1 MLLVQCSVDD
11 MKIMDSFEQRG
22 TGLRMFG
29 TCGVVGRLMELR
41 HCLAL
46 CLAQPFVYDRMT

>member
-11 MKIMDSFEQRG
+11 MKIMDSFEQKG

-46 CLAQPFVYDRMT
+46 CLAQPSYMTV